1 MERHYSFFGNIR
13 AASALCLLA
22 LLASCSHGS
31 VGRRGGGNDSE
42 TDNPSRGVQMSQKGS
57 WTISYD
63 GRYPVID
70 SDGLTY
76 MVDGIVLSTND
87 NETYYL
93 DVIKKEDYT
102 GTYKSSPYN
111 AASAHLTALKKAG
124 IALSSGSSTTYF
136 DIGDEGDVDWVALAF
151 GVDTRGELSGSY
163 QIKEY
168 TTESL
173 KATAVDYW
181 DLTYKGREVV
191 GSGEDET
198 LAEMISA
205 VSNTDESYT
214 LDISYDEFIK
224 NNFGGDLIEYFWY
237 VSDFVAG
244 QVPEG
249 QNFSDALFYGSVDV
263 DFARLKADSW
273 TAYAIGLDAYGN
285 PTGHY
290 SKVDFNIIPENPTDG
305 FLSWLGEWDVTG
317 MGYTLDANGNR
328 SANKSEITYRIKVES
343 YDPNYDYL
351 VSGWE
356 SSIASPNQLDFLA
369 GYNKLTGQLYFYSQY
384 ILSNSDDDGDYETL
398 LLGEIRSG
406 SETYFLLDE
415 GLKLAKATVSEDGT
429 EATVEG
435 CPVTAIMDN
444 NQEYNTNFILMRY
457 YDVYLDSDLFYTY
470 NDVPEF
476 PCTMVKRSSGS
487 IAPNSVS
494 APVTRVMTR
503 PASVTGVSGA
513 TSPVKGNP
521 SLDRRPSGSNVRSS
535 AETKSASSEVKAER
549 KAIRSSRA
557 GRR

>member
-1 MERHYSFFGNIR
+1 MERHYSFFGNLR

-22 LLASCSHGS
+22 LMVSCSHGS
-31 VGRRGGGNDSE
+31 VGRRGGGTE
-42 TDNPSRGVQMSQKGS
+42 PEPEVPSRGVQMSQKNS
-57 WTISYD
+57 WTINYD

-93 DVIKKEDYT
+93 DVIKKADYT
-102 GTYKSSPYN
+102 GVYKSSPYN
-111 AASAHLTALKKAG
+111 AASAHLEALKKAG
-124 IALSSGSSTTYF
+124 VALSSGSSTTYF
-136 DIGDEGDVDWVALAF
+136 DIGDEGNVDWIAIAF

-168 TTESL
+168 TTQPL
-173 KATAVDYW
+173 KATPVDYW
-181 DLTYKGREVV
+181 TLTYKGREVI
-191 GSGEDET
+191 GSGEDES

-205 VSNTDESYT
+205 VSTTDESYT
-214 LDISYDEFIK
+214 IDITYDEFIK
-224 NNFGGDLIEYFWY
+224 NNFGGDLIEYFWF

-244 QVPEG
+244 QVSDG
-249 QNFSDALFYGSVDV
+249 QYFSDALFYGSVDV

-290 SKVDFNIIPENPTDG
+290 SKLDFKIDSENPTDG

-328 SANKSEITYRIKVES
+328 SANKSEITYRIKIES

-356 SSIASPNQLDFLA
+356 SSIANPNELDFLA

-384 ILSNSDDDGDYETL
+384 ILSNSDDQGDYETL

-406 SETYFLLDE
+406 SETYYLLDE
-415 GLKLAKATVSEDGT
+415 GLKLAKATASEDGT
-429 EATVEG
+429 EATIEG
-435 CPVTAIMDN
+435 SPVTAIMDN
-444 NQEYNTNFILMRY
+444 NKEYNTNFILMQY

-476 PCTMVKRSSGS
+476 PCTMVKRSSGNIS
-487 IAPNSVS
+487 PNSVS
-494 APVTRVMTR
+494 APVERVRTR
-503 PASVTGVSGA
+503 PSAVARVSGVTTPA
-513 TSPVKGNP
+513 TGKP
-521 SLDRRPSGSNVRSS
+521 SLDRRSTGSNVRSS
-535 AETKSASSEVKAER
+535 AETKSTSSDAKVERKAYRSSKAER
-549 KAIRSSRA
+549 R
-557 GRR
+557 